1 MLRCRKMRTRVPPGP
16 RRRFRASATRLALF
30 AAAAFAPACGDAA
43 PTTPPPAPAERPAP
57 DAGLPSERAF
67 LAQIDRTK
75 GTKDCFSV
83 IKDPAFLPAD
93 GSRGPHGVTDGE
105 TVIGLDL
112 GDAQVCFPTLYLDL
126 HEIVEFRLEGLELLA
141 CW

>member
-1 MLRCRKMRTRVPPGP
+1 MLRCREMRTSVPPGP
-16 RRRFRASATRLALF
+16 RRRFRESAPAFALL
-30 AAAAFAPACGDAA
+30 AAAAFTPACGDGA
-43 PTTPPPAPAERPAP
+43 PATPPVAPVERAAP

-93 GSRGPHGVTDGE
+93 GSGGAHGVTDGE
-105 TVIGLDL
+105 LVIGLDL
-112 GDAQVCFPTLYLDL
+112 GQTQVCFPTLYLDL
-126 HEIVEFRLEGLELLA
+126 HEIVEFRLDGLELLA

>member
-1 MLRCRKMRTRVPPGP
+1 MRSSVPPGP
-16 RRRFRASATRLALF
+16 LRRFRETSPRLVVL
-30 AAAAFAPACGDAA
+30 AAAALAPACGDAA
-43 PTTPPPAPAERPAP
+43 PATPPVAPAQRPAP

-83 IKDPAFLPAD
+83 IKDPEFLPAD
-93 GSRGPHGVTDGE
+93 GSRGAHGVTDGE
-105 TVIGLDL
+105 LVIGLDL
-112 GDAQVCFPTLYLDL
+112 GRTQVCFPTLYLDL